1 MSAAK
6 RKTKSNAK
14 RENTQA
20 CKTVVF
26 ELNGELVSVQVAAH
40 ERLSD
45 VLRQQLNQNDVKVG
59 CNAGDCGA
67 CSVLLNDQC
76 VCACLTS
83 TEQAHG
89 TRIDTLRGLVSN
101 DSITQQLTDAFLH
114 FGAAQCGICTP
125 GMLVSATALL
135 RDNPHPTERQVA
147 DALGGV
153 LCRCTG
159 YRKIIDAIVNA
170 TGLSVLNGQ
179 VKSYAASP
187 GEANETDTG
196 KLSVA
201 RSDGSYAS
209 VSTSLSE
216 NAKSVA
222 DVDGGVGQPIVR
234 LDGIEKVT
242 GTDQFGDDVAPSDA
256 LHCALIRSPYHH
268 ADFILGDTQAFVQG
282 NPGIVCVLS
291 AEDIPGTNRHGVIP
305 PFIDQPVFAESYTR
319 FKGEAVAAVVGEADA
334 VSRSVLANFPVIW
347 HEQVSHLTPGDA
359 QAAGATLIHS
369 DRLANILCRGK
380 VQRGNTE
387 AALSNSDVVVKG
399 RYQTDF
405 IEHAYIEPEAGYA
418 RRVGD
423 RIQIVGCTQTPFMN
437 RDALADIL
445 GIRSTDVRINAT
457 STGGGFGSKL
467 DLSYQPYI
475 ALAAWK
481 LNKAVRI
488 TYTRSESMQSTTKR
502 HPANMHVRIGA
513 DKQGKLTALEFD
525 GEFNTGAYASWGPT
539 VANRVPVHASGPY
552 YLPNY
557 QANTVAVHTHTVPSG
572 AFRGFGVPQA
582 AIAQECLFDE
592 LANKLG
598 KDRLEFRIDNALD
611 NHQPTGTGQVFESSV
626 GIKPCLKSLRVHWES
641 SSVSVDQYNRAA
653 IASNSPLRRGIGVAS
668 GWYGCGNTSLP
679 NPSCIKAGVR
689 ANGTVCLHQGAVDIG
704 QGSNTVITQMFASAL
719 GVDVGTI
726 ERIGSDTD
734 ITPDAGKTSASRQTF
749 VSGNAA
755 KLSGMALRSEILRLS
770 NCDAGSKII
779 IENGKVFIS
788 DGNSPVQ
795 IIELS
800 HREADQDGYVL
811 SVAQSYD
818 PPIKPLDDKGQGHPY
833 AIYGYAAHMVELEV
847 DIELG
852 LVKLRHFY
860 AAHDVGK
867 AINPNLIEGQIHG
880 GIAQGIGLAL
890 MESFVPAGTENLHDY
905 LIPTFGDVPPIDCII
920 VEVHDEHG
928 PFGAKGLG
936 EHVLIPTAP
945 SILNAIRHAS
955 GAQIHHLPATP
966 DRVLAS
972 IKAARDETKNDFI
985 RGGGS

>member
-1 MSAAK
+1 MSA
-6 RKTKSNAK
+6 RIDTD
-14 RENTQA
+14 E
-20 CKTVVF
+20 TVAF
-26 ELNGELVSVQVAAH
+26 ELNGVTVNVEVASH
-40 ERLSD
+40 TRLSD
-45 VLRQQLNQNDVKVG
+45 ALRQQLNQNDVKIG

-67 CSVLLNDQC
+67 CSVLINDQC

-83 TEQAHG
+83 VRQASG
-89 TRIDTLRGLVSN
+89 TRVDTLRGLVAN
-101 DSITQQLTDAFLH
+101 DAITKQLTDAFLH

-135 RDNPHPTERQVA
+135 RDNPQPTESQVT

-170 TGLSVLNGQ
+170 TTLSLP
-179 VKSYAASP
+179 YAEVESTRASSP
-187 GEANETDTG
+187 VATPPAENTISMAHTDGE
-196 KLSVA
+196 VA
-201 RSDGSYAS
+201 PENIES
-209 VSTSLSE
+209 SE
-216 NAKSVA
+216 APAKIK
-222 DVDGGVGQPIVR
+222 DVVGGVGQPIVR

-242 GTDQFGDDVAPSDA
+242 GTDEFGDDVSPLSA
-256 LHCALIRSPYHH
+256 LHCVLIRSPYHH
-268 ADFILGDTQAFVQG
+268 AEFELGNIEKFKHD
-282 NPGIVCVLS
+282 NPGIVGVLS
-291 AEDIPGTNRHGVIP
+291 AKDIPGINRHGVIP
-305 PFIDQPVFAESYTR
+305 PFIDQPVFAESITR
-319 FKGEAVAAVVGEADA
+319 FKGEVVAAVVGNAETVDSA
-334 VSRSVLANFPVIW
+334 VLRTFPVEW
-347 HEQVSHLTPGDA
+347 HERVPHLTPSEA
-359 QAAGATLIHS
+359 RAADATLVHPDRS
-369 DRLANILCRGK
+369 DNILCRGK
-380 VQRGNTE
+380 VLRGDTDV
-387 AALSNSDVVVKG
+387 ALQHSDVVVEG

-418 RRVGD
+418 TRVGD
-423 RIQIVGCTQTPFMN
+423 RIQVYGCTQTPHMN
-437 RDALADIL
+437 RNSLAQIL
-445 GIRSTDVRINAT
+445 GIQNTDVRIVAS

-481 LNKAVRI
+481 LNTAVRI
-488 TYTRSESMQSTTKR
+488 TFTRCESMQSTTKR
-502 HPANMHVRIGA
+502 HPANMRVRIGA
-513 DKQGKLTALEFD
+513 DKLGKLTALEFD

-592 LANKLG
+592 LADKLG

-611 NHQPTGTGQVFESSV
+611 NHQPTGTGQVFECSV
-626 GIKPCLKSLRVHWES
+626 GIKPCLQSLKGHWES
-641 SSVSVDQYNRAA
+641 RGLAVHQYNQDA
-653 IASNSPLRRGIGVAS
+653 ITRNSPLRRGIGVAS

-679 NPSCIKAGVR
+679 NPSRIKAGIR
-689 ANGTVCLHQGAVDIG
+689 SDGTVCLHQGAVDIG
-704 QGSNTVITQMFASAL
+704 QGSNTVITQMFAQAL
-719 GVDVGTI
+719 GVSVGTV

-755 KLSGMALRSEILRLS
+755 KLSGLALRAEILRLS
-770 NCDAGSKII
+770 NCQASSEIV
-779 IENGKVFIS
+779 IENSRITIS
-788 DGNSPVQ
+788 DGNSPAQ
-795 IIELS
+795 IVELNDL
-800 HREADQDGYVL
+800 EVDQDGYVL
-811 SVAQSYD
+811 SAAESYD
-818 PPIKPLDDKGQGHPY
+818 PPIKPLDDNGQGHPY

-852 LVKLRHFY
+852 LVKLRRFY

-880 GIAQGIGLAL
+880 GVAQGIGLAL
-890 MESFVPAGTENLHDY
+890 MESFVPARTENLHDY
-905 LIPTFGDVPPIDCII
+905 LIPTFGDVPPINCII

-928 PFGAKGLG
+928 PYGAKGLG

-966 DRVLAS
+966 DRVLAAINAQRHES
-972 IKAARDETKNDFI
+972 NAAFNQ
-985 RGGGS
+985 GSQV

>member
-1 MSAAK
+1 VSTPLDTAAIV
-6 RKTKSNAK
+6 A
-14 RENTQA
+14 
-20 CKTVVF
+20 F
-26 ELNGELVSVQVAAH
+26 ELNGEPVKVKVAANT
-40 ERLSD
+40 RLSD
-45 VLRQQLNQNDVKVG
+45 ALRGQLDQNDVKVG

-67 CSVLLNDQC
+67 CSVLIDGKC

-83 TEQAHG
+83 VEQVHG
-89 TRIDTLRGLVSN
+89 TRVDTLRGLATN
-101 DSITQQLTDAFLH
+101 DPTTRQLTDAFLH

-135 RDNPHPTERQVA
+135 RNNPYPTQQQVN

-159 YRKIIDAIVNA
+159 YRKIIDAVVNA
-170 TGLSVLNGQ
+170 T
-179 VKSYAASP
+179 
-187 GEANETDTG
+187 
-196 KLSVA
+196 KLSESPASRPSVKPKCTNA
-201 RSDGSYAS
+201 SSHDASALITNVVSMACSDVCY
-209 VSTSLSE
+209 VSGETESPQAAEDAEMLQVVE
-216 NAKSVA
+216 
-222 DVDGGVGQPIVR
+222 GGIGQPIVR

-242 GTDQFGDDVAPSDA
+242 GTDEFGDDVAPSDA
-256 LHCALIRSPYHH
+256 LHCLLVRSPYHR
-268 ADFILGDTQAFVQG
+268 AKFELGDMDKFIHD
-282 NPGIVCVLS
+282 NPGIACVLS
-291 AEDIPGTNRHGVIP
+291 AKDVPGVNRHGVIP
-305 PFIDQPVFAESYTR
+305 PFIDQPVFAESATR
-319 FKGEAVAAVVGEADA
+319 FKGEVVAAIVGIAEA
-334 VSRSVLANFPVIW
+334 VLNVAPGTFPIVW
-347 HEQVSHLTPGDA
+347 QEQAPHLTTD
-359 QAAGATLIHS
+359 QARADGAASVHA
-369 DRLANILCRGK
+369 DRPDNVLCRGK
-380 VQRGNTE
+380 VSKGDTE
-387 AALSNSDVVVKG
+387 AALQRSDFVVEG
-399 RYQTDF
+399 QYQTDF

-423 RIQIVGCTQTPFMN
+423 RLQLFGCTQTPHMN
-437 RDALADIL
+437 RDSLADIL
-445 GIRSTDVRINAT
+445 AIQNTNVRIMAT

-475 ALAAWK
+475 ALAAWT
-481 LNKAVRI
+481 LHTAVRI

-502 HPANMHVRIGA
+502 HPAKMQVRIGA
-513 DKQGKLTALEFD
+513 DKHGKLTALEFS

-557 QANTVAVHTHTVPSG
+557 QATTVAVHTHTVPSG

-592 LANKLG
+592 LADKLG

-611 NHQPTGTGQVFESSV
+611 NHQPTVTGQVFEFSV
-626 GIKPCLKSLRVHWES
+626 GIKPCLESLRIHWES
-641 SSVSVDQYNRAA
+641 RGLAVDKYNRGAV
-653 IASNSPLRRGIGVAS
+653 ASNSPLRRGIGVAS

-679 NPSCIKAGVR
+679 NPSCIKAGIR
-689 ANGTVCLHQGAVDIG
+689 ADGTVCLHQGAVDIG

-719 GVDVGTI
+719 GVGVGTI

-755 KLSGMALRSEILRLS
+755 KLSGLALRSQILRLS
-770 NCDAGSKII
+770 NCKAHSEIVM
-779 IENGKVFIS
+779 ENGQIVIS
-788 DGNSPVQ
+788 DGDSPKKIVK
-795 IIELS
+795 LNDLK
-800 HREADQDGYVL
+800 ADQDGYVL
-811 SVAQSYD
+811 SVAESYD
-818 PPIKPLDDKGQGHPY
+818 PPIKPLDENGQGHPY

-852 LVKLRHFY
+852 LVKLRRFF

-867 AINPNLIEGQIHG
+867 AINPTLIEGQIHG
-880 GIAQGIGLAL
+880 GVAQGIGLAL
-890 MESFVPAGTENLHDY
+890 MESFVPAHTENLHDY

-955 GAQIHHLPATP
+955 GARVHHLPATP
-966 DRVLAS
+966 DRVLAA
-972 IKAARDETKNDFI
+972 IQAAADNTKLALN
-985 RGGGS
+985 RGDQA

>member
-1 MSAAK
+1 MSS
-6 RKTKSNAK
+6 TI
-14 RENTQA
+14 
-20 CKTVVF
+20 VF
-26 ELNGELVSVQVAAH
+26 DLNGEQVSVQVTAH
-40 ERLSD
+40 TRLSD

-83 TEQAHG
+83 IEQANS
-89 TRIDTLRGLVSN
+89 TRIDTLRGLALN
-101 DSITQQLTDAFLH
+101 DPITKKLTHAFLH

-135 RDNPHPTERQVA
+135 RDNPHPTEQQVS

-159 YRKIIDAIVNA
+159 YRKIIDAVVNA
-170 TGLSVLNGQ
+170 TSLSIASGASGANYEVESDANGI
-179 VKSYAASP
+179 AASTI
-187 GEANETDTG
+187 GMAHSDSSYIHANVN
-196 KLSVA
+196 KL
-201 RSDGSYAS
+201 GF
-209 VSTSLSE
+209 SE
-216 NAKSVA
+216 EFKRVE
-222 DVDGGVGQPIVR
+222 GGVGESIIR

-242 GTDQFGDDVAPSDA
+242 GTDEFGDDVAPSKA
-256 LHCALIRSPYHH
+256 LHCVLIRSPFHH
-268 ADFILGDTQAFVQG
+268 AEFTLGDTEKFIQD
-282 NPGIVCVLS
+282 NPGIACVLS
-291 AEDIPGTNRHGVIP
+291 AKDVPGVNRHGVIP
-305 PFIDQPVFAESYTR
+305 PFIDQPVFAESKTL
-319 FKGEAVAAVVGEADA
+319 FKGEAVAAVIGEADA
-334 VSRSVLANFPVIW
+334 VNSAVLDAFPVEW
-347 HEQVSHLTPGDA
+347 NQHEPHLTTEDA
-359 QAAGATLIHS
+359 QAAGATLLHV
-369 DRLANILCRGK
+369 DRPNNILCRGK
-380 VQRGNTE
+380 VRRGDTQ
-387 AALSNSDVVVKG
+387 AALQQSDLIVEG
-399 RYQTDF
+399 RYHTEF

-418 RRVGD
+418 KRIGD
-423 RIQIVGCTQTPFMN
+423 RIQIVGCTQTPHMN
-437 RDALADIL
+437 RDALAHIL
-445 GIRSTDVRINAT
+445 GIQSTDVRISAT

-481 LNKAVRI
+481 LNTTVRI
-488 TYTRSESMQSTTKR
+488 TYSRSESMQSTTKR
-502 HPANMHVRIGA
+502 HPASMYVRIGA
-513 DKQGKLTALEFD
+513 NKQGKLTALEFN

-557 QANTVAVHTHTVPSG
+557 QANTAAVHTHAVPSG

-592 LANKLG
+592 LAEKLG
-598 KDRLEFRIDNALD
+598 QDRLEFRINNALE

-626 GIKPCLKSLRVHWES
+626 GIKPCLESLRSHWES
-641 SSVSVDQYNRAA
+641 NSLSVDQYNKEA
-653 IASNSPLRRGIGVAS
+653 IASDSPLRRGIGVAS

-679 NPSCIKAGVR
+679 NPSCIKAGIR
-689 ANGTVCLHQGAVDIG
+689 SDGTVCLHQGAVDIG

-719 GVDVGTI
+719 GVAVNTI

-755 KLSGMALRSEILRLS
+755 KLSGTALRAEILRLS
-770 NCDAGSKII
+770 NCDTDSEIVV
-779 IENGKVFIS
+779 ENGKIRIR
-788 DGNSPVQ
+788 DGNSPNQ
-795 IIELS
+795 IIDLGDMK
-800 HREADQDGYVL
+800 ADQDGYVL

-818 PPIKPLDDKGQGHPY
+818 PPIKPLDDNGQGHPY

-852 LVKLRHFY
+852 LVKLKQFY

-890 MESFVPAGTENLHDY
+890 MESFVPARTENLHDY
-905 LIPTFGDVPPIDCII
+905 LIPTFGDVPAIDCVI

-972 IKAARDETKNDFI
+972 IKAARDATNAESNQ
-985 RGGGS
+985 GSPLGGSE